1 MLNKKGISPL
11 IATVLIIGFTI
22 VVAAIVIT
30 FGTNIVKTTTEN
42 TEVTS
47 ELALAC
53 QEILVK
59 TRLTTELGAGSLRIA
74 VDNGAS
80 KQLEGFVFRV
90 YNTGETTVDVL
101 DTNNPSSGLATDPPG
116 DYTIAS
122 NGIKTFVLDY
132 NEVMVS
138 TPVKVGVKPRIT
150 VSGQQKECDEITKSL

>member
-1 MLNKKGISPL
+1 MPQRSVAMRIRSSPFPNVNAVSFSSRKFPINKK
-11 IATVLIIGFTI
+11 T
-22 VVAAIVIT
+22 AI
-30 FGTNIVKTTTEN
+30 KT
-42 TEVTS
+42 
-47 ELALAC
+47 
-53 QEILVK
+53 K
-59 TRLTTELGAGSLRIA
+59 LTTELVDGPNKILKVA

-80 KQLEGFVFRV
+80 IKLEGFVFRV